1 MTCYAEQVI
10 LNFSSPVLGF
20 YYHVGQVGGIMN
32 RVKRLFM
39 MIILAISV
47 SIVSIPAMAL
57 VCEDKGGTLGD
68 CALECSGLGI
78 LIFPY
83 IFCI

>member
-1 MTCYAEQVI
+1 MI
-10 LNFSSPVLGF
+10 FNFSSSVLGF
-20 YYHVGQVGGIMN
+20 YFQVGQVGGIMN
-32 RVKRLFM
+32 RVKRLIIM
-39 MIILAISV
+39 VILALSV

-57 VCEDKGGTLGD
+57 VCEDKGGSLGD

>member
-1 MTCYAEQVI
+1 
-10 LNFSSPVLGF
+10 LGF
-20 YYHVGQVGGIMN
+20 YFHVGGVMN
-32 RVKRLFM
+32 RVKRLFL
-39 MIILAISV
+39 MIILALSV
-47 SIVSIPAMAL
+47 SIVSLPAMAL
-57 VCEDKGGTLGD
+57 VCEDKGGSLGD

>member
-1 MTCYAEQVI
+1 MTCDAEQVI

-20 YYHVGQVGGIMN
+20 YFQVGGVMN
-32 RVKRLFM
+32 RVKRLFL
-39 MIILAISV
+39 MIILALSV
-47 SIVSIPAMAL
+47 SIVSLPAMAL
-57 VCEDKGGTLGD
+57 VCEDKGGSLGD

>member
-10 LNFSSPVLGF
+10 LNFSSPVLGGYF
-20 YYHVGQVGGIMN
+20 QVGQIGGVMN
-32 RVKRLFM
+32 RVKRLFLM
-39 MIILAISV
+39 LILALSV
-47 SIVSIPAMAL
+47 SIVSMPAMAL
-57 VCEDKGGTLGD
+57 VCEDKGGSLGD
-68 CALECSGLGI
+68 CARECSGLGI

>member
-1 MTCYAEQVI
+1 
-10 LNFSSPVLGF
+10 
-20 YYHVGQVGGIMN
+20 MN
-32 RVKRLFM
+32 RVKRLFL
-39 MIILAISV
+39 MIILALSV
-47 SIVSIPAMAL
+47 SIVSLPAMAL
-57 VCEDKGGTLGD
+57 VCEDKGGSLGD